1 MELEDVMDQE
11 RKAHSTA
18 VSQLEGQSRILDSK
32 ARSYADQGKNSYF
45 AKYLCMN
52 DAKVPPFHILSQPVM
67 SLLCL
72 LRV

>member
-18 VSQLEGQSRILDSK
+18 VSQLEGQSRILESK

-45 AKYLCMN
+45 AKYLCMMPTYHYSIFPLELQW
-52 DAKVPPFHILSQPVM
+52 ASSVSCGV
-67 SLLCL
+67 
-72 LRV
+72 